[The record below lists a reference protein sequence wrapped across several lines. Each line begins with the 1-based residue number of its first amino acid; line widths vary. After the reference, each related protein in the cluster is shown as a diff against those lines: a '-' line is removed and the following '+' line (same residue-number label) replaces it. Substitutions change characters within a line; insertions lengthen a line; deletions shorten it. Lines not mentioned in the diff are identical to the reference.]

1 MEKRDSLNLYLQDA
15 IRDNWEL
22 LALTDFNGISLQYR
36 DIARKVAKLHI
47 FYERAGINKGD
58 RIALCGKNSAQWCV
72 AFISILAYGAVA
84 VPILPDF
91 HPDNI
96 HHLVN
101 HSKSKLLFCD
111 GEIWDKLNQTK
122 MPDIGA
128 AILIHDF
135 TPVISRSEEIT
146 MARTHLNEL
155 FGKKYPERF
164 GREDVVFHRESP
176 DELAIINYTSG
187 STGFSKGVMIPYR
200 ALWSNLQY
208 CLDHMPYLTSGD
220 GVVCMLPLAHMYG
233 MSIDLIHCLTH
244 GCHLF
249 FLTRLPSPTIIL
261 KAFAEVQP
269 KLIVAVPLILEKIV
283 RNKVFPVLEK
293 PMMKLLM
300 KVPFLDE
307 KLYARI
313 NENIIQA
320 FGGKVEEL
328 IIGGAALNKDV
339 EAFLKKIH
347 FPLAVG
353 YGMTECAPLISYA
366 PHTEHRLGSCGRI
379 VDRMEAR
386 IDSPDPLN
394 IPGVLKVKGTN
405 VMLGYYKN
413 DEATDACMN
422 DGWLDTGDVCTMDA
436 DGFLY
441 IKGRNKSMIL
451 GPSGQNIYPEEIE
464 QVLNSLPY
472 VAESLVVTRN
482 GGSEIVALVYP
493 DPDSIDKDKVSAQ
506 ALDEIMAQNLK
517 QLNADVP
524 AYSRVNRIEIMDQE
538 FEKTPKRSIK
548 RYLYQEKA

>member
-1 MEKRDSLNLYLQDA
+1 MQKRDSFNLYMQDA

-36 DIARKVAKLHI
+36 DIARKIAKLHI
-47 FYERAGINKGD
+47 FYERAGVKKGD
-58 RIALCGKNSAQWCV
+58 RIALCGKNSAQWAV
-72 AFISILAYGAVA
+72 AFISVMAYGAVA

-96 HHLVN
+96 HHIVD
-101 HSKSKLLFCD
+101 HCGAKLLFCD
-111 GEIWDKLNQTK
+111 GEIWDKLNSDK
-122 MPDIGA
+122 MPAIGA
-128 AILIHDF
+128 ALLIHDF
-135 TPVISRSEEIT
+135 SLVVSRHKEIDL
-146 MARTHLNEL
+146 ARTHLNEL
-155 FGKKYPERF
+155 FGKRYPERF
-164 GREDVVFHRESP
+164 GKDDVVFYSDSP

-200 ALWSNLQY
+200 ALWSNLQF
-208 CLDHMPYLTSGD
+208 CFDHINLLQPGD

-233 MSIDLIHCLTH
+233 MMIDLIHCLGH

-249 FLTRLPSPTIIL
+249 FLTRLPSPSIIL
-261 KAFAEVQP
+261 KAFAEVRP

-293 PMMKLLM
+293 PMMKLLL

-313 NENIIQA
+313 NDNFIQA
-320 FGGKVEEL
+320 FGGQLEEL

-339 EAFLKKIH
+339 EAFLNKIK
-347 FPLAVG
+347 FPLAIG

-366 PHTEHRLGSCGRI
+366 SHAEHRPGACGKI

-386 IDSPDPLN
+386 IDSPDPATV
-394 IPGVLKVKGTN
+394 PGVLHVKGTN

-413 DEATDACMN
+413 DEATEACMR
-422 DGWLDTGDVCTMDA
+422 DGWLDTGDICTMDS

-441 IKGRNKSMIL
+441 IRGRNKSMIL

-472 VAESLVVTRN
+472 VSESLVVSRD
-482 GGSEIVALVYP
+482 GGQLVALVHA
-493 DPDSIDKDKVSAQ
+493 DADSIEKDGLLPE
-506 ALDEIMAQNLK
+506 ALDEVMAQNLK
-517 QLNADVP
+517 QLNSDIP
-524 AYSRVNRIEIMDQE
+524 SYSRVQRIELMDKE

-548 RYLYQEKA
+548 RYLYQKQP